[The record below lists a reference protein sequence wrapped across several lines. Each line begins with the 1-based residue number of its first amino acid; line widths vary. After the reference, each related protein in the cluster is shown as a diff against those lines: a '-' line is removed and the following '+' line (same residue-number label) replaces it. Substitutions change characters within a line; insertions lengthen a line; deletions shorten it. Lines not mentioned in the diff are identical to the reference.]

1 MEDKQKYDTCDCFD
15 NFKQIGLFYLNNNFK
30 QIGQRGLFY
39 LPTIFFLPEEA
50 SARALMTFP
59 RVLSD
64 WLMAEPSFSL
74 SPVAPVESALSLK
87 YCKDIKYKSFVSLV
101 IT

>member
-1 MEDKQKYDTCDCFD
+1 MTDLTT
-15 NFKQIGLFYLNNNFK
+15 LN
-30 QIGQRGLFY
+30 RLLY
-39 LPTIFFLPEEA
+39 LPTTFFLPEDI
-50 SARALMTFP
+50 SARDLMTFP

-87 YCKDIKYKSFVSLV
+87 YCKEIKYIKGSVLSYHLNSE
-101 IT
+101 